1 MKKTL
6 SIIVPTFNEKENVPL
21 LIERV
26 AVALQGVDYEIFF
39 VDDNSRD
46 GTADAINAQS
56 VKYPVRV
63 LVRKDK
69 RGLASAVVDG
79 IKQSDSE
86 FIIVM
91 DADLQHPPEI
101 LPAIY
106 RALQTNEFV
115 MGSRYARGGSPGEW
129 TLVRKIVSF
138 GANLLALPLVPKIKD
153 RVSGLFGFRRE
164 ALDVNTL
171 SPVGWKIGLE
181 IAVRGKYKSMTEVP
195 YTFSPRAKGTSK
207 LSRKIIW
214 QYVQQLVGLY
224 LAKYQILNF
233 MIVGG
238 LGFVVNILIMN
249 ALIKWPPAPW
259 FTVKGSFLGTEY
271 YLLPFF
277 LSSLVA
283 IVFNYLLNKF
293 WTFRGWTEKKL
304 GGLRYFVMA
313 GATLLLDMLALWAFV
328 TYGKIPPVP
337 AAALAILLVFI
348 VRFLIARSWVWV
360 EHTQK

>member
-6 SIIVPTFNEKENVPL
+6 SILVPTYNEKENVPL
-21 LIERV
+21 LIEQV
-26 AVALQGVDYEIFF
+26 DAVLKGSDYEIFF

-46 GTADAINAQS
+46 GTAEAIEGLS
-56 VKYPVRV
+56 SKYPVRV
-63 LVRKDK
+63 MVRKDK

-86 FIIVM
+86 YVIVM
-91 DADLQHPPEI
+91 DADLQHPPAI
-101 LPAIY
+101 LPAMFK
-106 RALQTNEFV
+106 ALQNNDFV
-115 MGSRYARGGSPGEW
+115 MGSRYAKGGSPGEW
-129 TLVRKIVSF
+129 KLTRKIVSF
-138 GANLLALPLVPKIKD
+138 VANLLALPLVPKIKD

-164 ALDVNTL
+164 ALDVSTL

-181 IAVRGKYKSMTEVP
+181 IAVRGKYKTMTEVP

-214 QYVQQLVGLY
+214 EYVQQLVSLY
-224 LAKYQILNF
+224 FAKFQILNF
-233 MIVGG
+233 MVVGG
-238 LGFVVNILIMN
+238 LGFIVNILIMN

-259 FTVKGSFLGTEY
+259 FTISGSFLGTKY

-277 LSSLVA
+277 ISSLVA
-283 IVFNYLLNKF
+283 IVFNYLLNKY
-293 WTFRGWTEKKL
+293 WTFKGWAEKKL

-313 GATLLLDMLALWAFV
+313 GATLVLDMLALFVFV

-348 VRFLIARSWVWV
+348 VRFLIARKWVWA
-360 EHTQK
+360 EN

>member
-6 SIIVPTFNEKENVPL
+6 AVIVPTYNEKENVSL
-21 LIERV
+21 LVERV
-26 AVALQGVDYEIFF
+26 AAALAKVDYEILF

-46 GTADAINAQS
+46 GTADEINKLAA
-56 VKYPVRV
+56 KYPVRV
-63 LVRKDK
+63 MVRKDK

-86 FIIVM
+86 FVIVM
-91 DADLQHPPEI
+91 DADLQHPPAV
-101 LPAIY
+101 LTPLFA
-106 RALQTNEFV
+106 ALQTTDFV
-115 MGSRYARGGSPGEW
+115 MGSRYAQGGSPGDW
-129 TLVRKIVSF
+129 TLGRKIVSF
-138 GANLLALPLVPKIKD
+138 VANLLALPLLPKVKD
-153 RVSGLFGFRRE
+153 RVSGLFGFRRA
-164 ALDVNTL
+164 ALDVTTL

-181 IAVRGKYKSMTEVP
+181 IAVRGKYKTMTEVP
-195 YTFSPRAKGTSK
+195 YTFSPRARGASK

-214 QYVQQLVGLY
+214 QYVQQLVNLY

-238 LGFVVNILIMN
+238 LGFIVNILILN

-283 IVFNYLLNKF
+283 IIFNYLLNKY
-293 WTFRGWTEKKL
+293 WTFKGWTEKKL

-328 TYGKIPPVP
+328 RFGKIPPVP

-348 VRFLIARSWVWV
+348 VRFLIARKWVWA
-360 EHTQK
+360 EN